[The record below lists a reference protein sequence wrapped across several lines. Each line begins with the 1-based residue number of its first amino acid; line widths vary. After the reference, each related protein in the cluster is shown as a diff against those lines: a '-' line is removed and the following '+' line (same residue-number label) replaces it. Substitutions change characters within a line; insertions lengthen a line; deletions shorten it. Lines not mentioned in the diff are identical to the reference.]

1 MENLVKLT
9 IDGVSVEVPA
19 GTTVLEAAKK
29 AGINIP
35 TLCYL
40 KDINQI
46 GACRMCIV
54 DTGARAFGAAC
65 VLPVSNGMNVKTNTP
80 KIREARRVNLELLL
94 SNHDKKCLECARN
107 QKCELQQLCQDLG
120 VEDVDKYKGKI
131 NEYDIDDLS
140 PSIVRNNNKCILCR
154 RCVAA
159 CNNTQAVG
167 VIGPMQ
173 RGFKTKIGSAWEMP
187 LNDAACINC
196 GQCIAACPT
205 GALYEKDSTKA
216 VWNLLADE
224 TKHVVVQPAPAVRA
238 ALGEEFGIP
247 MGTSVTGKM
256 AAALRRLGFEKV
268 FDTDWAADL
277 TIMEEGTEFIGRL
290 KNGGTLPM
298 ITSCSPGWIKFC
310 ETYYPDFIPNLSSCK
325 SPHEME
331 GAMIKSYWAEKE
343 GIDPKDIRVVSVMPC
358 TAKKFEARRPEL
370 SHNGMQ
376 DVDEVI
382 TTRELAKMIKEAG
395 IDFVNLPDEDFD
407 PMLGESTGAGVIFGA
422 TGGVM
427 EAALRTV
434 YEKVTGKTLDKV
446 DFEAVRGTEGIKE
459 ATVKVE
465 RGGCPRH
472 RERGEAAGQR
482 PQRREDLPLHRGHG
496 MPRRLRNRRR
506 TAHRFRPEA
515 DGMRSQ
521 GPACRGPV
529 QRGREQAAAEVP
541 RECLHHGGVQ
551 GLPGRA
557 QQPSGPRAAAYPL
570 YSTPEVQEVIR
581 DLFQAAHLQ
590 KCAAFLFADR
600 KTNATLP

>member
-65 VLPVSNGMNVKTNTP
+65 VLPVTNGMNVKTNTP

-94 SNHDKKCLECARN
+94 SNHDKKCLDCARN
-107 QKCELQQLCQDLG
+107 QKCELQQMCQDLG
-120 VEDVDKYKGKI
+120 VDDVDKYKGKM
-131 NEYDIDDLS
+131 NEYAIDDLS

-159 CNNTQAVG
+159 CNKTQAVG
-167 VIGPMQ
+167 VIGPMG
-173 RGFKTKIGSAWEMP
+173 RGFKTKIASAWEQP
-187 LNDAACINC
+187 LNDVACINC

-216 VWNLLADE
+216 VWNLLSDE

-247 MGTSVTGKM
+247 MGTSVTGKL

-290 KNGGTLPM
+290 KNGGTLPL

-343 GIDPKDIRVVSVMPC
+343 GIDPKDIKVVSVMPC

-370 SHNGMQ
+370 SHNGLQ

-395 IDFVNLPDEDFD
+395 IDFANLPDEDFD

-434 YEKVTGKTLDKV
+434 YEVVTGKTLDKV

-459 ATVKVE
+459 ATIKVGDLDVNVAVAHGTANAAKLLDSVRSGE
-465 RGGCPRH
+465 KTYHFIEVMGCPGGCVT
-472 RERGEAAGQR
+472 GGGQPIVSAQKR
-482 PQRREDLPLHRGHG
+482 
-496 MPRRLRNRRR
+496 M
-506 TAHRFRPEA
+506 
-515 DGMRSQ
+515 
-521 GPACRGPV
+521 
-529 QRGREQAAAEVP
+529 
-541 RECLHHGGVQ
+541 ECDPKAL
-551 GLPGRA
+551 
-557 QQPSGPRAAAYPL
+557 RAAAL
-570 YSTPEVQEVIR
+570 YNEDANKPQRKSHENASVMALYKDYLGEPNSHLAHELLHTHY
-581 DLFQAAHLQ
+581 AARP
-590 KCAAFLFADR
+590 KY
-600 KTNATLP
+600 KK

>member
-54 DTGARAFGAAC
+54 DAGARAFGAAC

-94 SNHDKKCLECARN
+94 SNHDKKCLDCARN
-107 QKCELQQLCQDLG
+107 QKCELQQMCQDLG
-120 VEDVDKYKGKI
+120 VDDVDKYKGKM

-159 CNNTQAVG
+159 CNKTQAVG
-167 VIGPMQ
+167 VIGPMG
-173 RGFKTKIGSAWEMP
+173 RGFKTKIGSAWEQP
-187 LNDAACINC
+187 LNDVACINC

-216 VWNLLADE
+216 VWDLLNDE

-247 MGTSVTGKM
+247 MGTSVTGKL

-268 FDTDWAADL
+268 FDTDWGADL

-290 KNGGTLPM
+290 NNGGTLPM

-331 GAMIKSYWAEKE
+331 GAMIKSYWAEKA

-358 TAKKFEARRPEL
+358 TAKKFEAKRPEL

-395 IDFVNLPDEDFD
+395 IDFANLPDEDFD
-407 PMLGESTGAGVIFGA
+407 PVLGESTGAGVIFGA

-434 YEKVTGKTLDKV
+434 YEIVTKKPLDKV
-446 DFEAVRGTEGIKE
+446 EFHEVRGLKGVKE
-459 ATVKVE
+459 ATIKVGDLDVNVAVAHGTANAAKLLDSIRSGE
-465 RGGCPRH
+465 KTYHFIEVMACPGGCVT
-472 RERGEAAGQR
+472 GGGQPIVSAQKR
-482 PQRREDLPLHRGHG
+482 
-496 MPRRLRNRRR
+496 M
-506 TAHRFRPEA
+506 
-515 DGMRSQ
+515 
-521 GPACRGPV
+521 
-529 QRGREQAAAEVP
+529 
-541 RECLHHGGVQ
+541 ECDPKAL
-551 GLPGRA
+551 
-557 QQPSGPRAAAYPL
+557 RAAAL
-570 YSTPEVQEVIR
+570 YQEDAGKPQRKSHENASVMAVYK
-581 DLFQAAHLQ
+581 DYLGEPNSHLAHELLHTHYAERP
-590 KCAAFLFADR
+590 KY
-600 KTNATLP
+600 KK

>member
-80 KIREARRVNLELLL
+80 RLREARRVNLELLL
-94 SNHDKKCLECARN
+94 SNYDKKCLDCARN
-107 QKCELQQLCQDLG
+107 QKCELQQMCNDLG
-120 VEDVDKYKGKI
+120 VDDAQRFAGKMNQYDV
-131 NEYDIDDLS
+131 DDLS
-140 PSIVRNNNKCILCR
+140 PSIVRDNNKCILCR

-159 CNNTQAVG
+159 CYNTQGVG
-167 VIGPMQ
+167 VIGPVG
-173 RGFKTKIGSAWEMP
+173 RGFKTQIKSPWGQS
-187 LNDAACINC
+187 LNDVACINC

-205 GALYEKDSTKA
+205 GALHEKDSTKK
-216 VWNLLADE
+216 VWDLLADT
-224 TKHVVVQPAPAVRA
+224 TKHVVVQPAPAVRV
-238 ALGEEFGIP
+238 ALGEEFGMP
-247 MGTSVTGKM
+247 MGSIVTGKL

-268 FDTDWAADL
+268 FDTDWGADL
-277 TIMEEGTEFIGRL
+277 TIMEEGTELLGRL

-331 GAMIKSYWAEKE
+331 GAMIKTYWAEKA
-343 GIDPKDIRVVSVMPC
+343 GIDPKDIKVVSVMPC
-358 TAKKFEARRPEL
+358 TAKKFEAKRPEL
-370 SHNGMQ
+370 GHDGLQ
-376 DVDEVI
+376 DVDEVL

-395 IDFVNLPDEDFD
+395 IDFANLPDEDFD
-407 PMLGESTGAGVIFGA
+407 PICGESTGAAVIFGA

-434 YEKVTGKTLDKV
+434 YEVVTGETLAKV
-446 DFEAVRGTEGIKE
+446 EFEAVRGVEGVKE
-459 ATVKVE
+459 ATVKVGDLDVKVAIAHGTANAAKLLDSIRAGE
-465 RGGCPRH
+465 KTYHFIEIMACPGGCVTGGGQPIVSAQKRLECDPRQV
-472 RERGEAAGQR
+472 RAAAIYKAD
-482 PQRREDLPLHRGHG
+482 EDLPLRKSHENPSVQALYKDFLGEPNSHK
-496 MPRRLRNRRR
+496 
-506 TAHRFRPEA
+506 AHELLHTHYEARPK
-515 DGMRSQ
+515 
-521 GPACRGPV
+521 
-529 QRGREQAAAEVP
+529 
-541 RECLHHGGVQ
+541 
-551 GLPGRA
+551 
-557 QQPSGPRAAAYPL
+557 Y
-570 YSTPEVQEVIR
+570 T
-581 DLFQAAHLQ
+581 
-590 KCAAFLFADR
+590 K
-600 KTNATLP
+600 

>member
-65 VLPVSNGMNVKTNTP
+65 VLPVAPNMVVRTNTP
-80 KIREARRVNLELLL
+80 KIRAARRINLELLL
-94 SNHDKKCLECARN
+94 SNHDKRCLDCARN
-107 QKCELQQLCQDLG
+107 QKCELQQMCIDLG
-120 VEDVDKYKGKI
+120 VEDVDKFKGKM
-131 NEYDIDDLS
+131 NEYDIDELS

-167 VIGPMQ
+167 VIGPMG
-173 RGFKTKIGSAWEMP
+173 RGFKTKIGSAWEQP
-187 LNDAACINC
+187 LNDVACINC

-216 VWNLLADE
+216 VWDLLADE

-247 MGTSVTGKM
+247 MGTSVTGKL

-290 KNGGTLPM
+290 TNGGVLPM

-310 ETYYPDFIPNLSSCK
+310 ETYYPDFIDNLSSCK

-358 TAKKFEARRPEL
+358 TAKKFEAKRPEL
-370 SHNGMQ
+370 SHDGMQ

-382 TTRELAKMIKEAG
+382 TTRELARMIKEAG

-434 YEKVTGKTLDKV
+434 YEKVTGKVLDNV
-446 DFEAVRGTEGIKE
+446 DFNDVRGIKGVKE
-459 ATVKVE
+459 ATVKVGDLDVNVAVAHGTANAAKLLDSVRSGE
-465 RGGCPRH
+465 KTYHFIEVMGCPGGCVT
-472 RERGEAAGQR
+472 GGGQPIVNAQTR
-482 PQRREDLPLHRGHG
+482 
-496 MPRRLRNRRR
+496 M
-506 TAHRFRPEA
+506 
-515 DGMRSQ
+515 
-521 GPACRGPV
+521 
-529 QRGREQAAAEVP
+529 
-541 RECLHHGGVQ
+541 ECDPKVL
-551 GLPGRA
+551 
-557 QQPSGPRAAAYPL
+557 RAAAL
-570 YSTPEVQEVIR
+570 YKEDANKPERKSHENASIMAVYKDFLGEPNSHK
-581 DLFQAAHLQ
+581 AHELLHTHYT
-590 KCAAFLFADR
+590 KR
-600 KTNATLP
+600 EKYTK